1 MDGLLH
7 FVVKGGNEKSKA
19 QQALLVEGIESDTH
33 CIFEKMRESVMPL
46 GMWEIKSTCVSLQEV
61 MVAVPNLGKFFWM
74 FCDDACLMTPKY
86 MKEQEKVV
94 CIVVGLDAQ
103 NLP

>member
-46 GMWEIKSTCVSLQEV
+46 GMWEIKSTCVSNGGRSQFREV
-61 MVAVPNLGKFFWM
+61 F
-74 FCDDACLMTPKY
+74 
-86 MKEQEKVV
+86 
-94 CIVVGLDAQ
+94 LDV
-103 NLP
+103 L